1 MFGLLVAKIMIQS
14 QIEQVKKVFFRDK
27 LMVIFAKNTFMSKTI
42 LLGHGSGGLMTS
54 ELIRNLFLKYLKNPY
69 LELLSDSSVA
79 EVGDACLAFT
89 TDSYVVDPVFFHGG
103 NIGKLAVCG
112 TVNDLSMSGATPLY
126 LTAGFILEEGFLLT
140 DLEKIVISM
149 AEEAAHAGVQIVA
162 GDTKV
167 VKKGQCDKIFI
178 NTAGVGVVDI
188 KHKPLSSGN
197 LIRPGDQL
205 LVNGFLGDHEIAV
218 MASRENLRFEEEVLS
233 DVACLN
239 HMAKAL
245 LTSGADIHLMR
256 DITRGGIA
264 TILDEMIGH
273 KQVGAIVEEGSLPIR
288 TQTMGLCELYG
299 FDPLYLANEGKML
312 LVVDEASSGTCLEV
326 MRSFDTGKDAALI
339 GSLTSSDPGKVLLH
353 ASTGGTRIL
362 HRLAGEQLPRIC

>member
-1 MFGLLVAKIMIQS
+1 
-14 QIEQVKKVFFRDK
+14 
-27 LMVIFAKNTFMSKTI
+27 MVIFAKKTFMSKSI

-54 ELIRNLFLKYLKNPY
+54 ELIRDLFLKYLKNPY
-69 LELLSDSSVA
+69 LEVLSDASVA
-79 EVGDACLAFT
+79 EVGKTCLAFT

-103 NIGKLAVCG
+103 DIGKLAVCG

-126 LTAGFILEEGFLLT
+126 LTAGFILEEGFPLA

-149 AEEAAHAGVQIVA
+149 AEEAARAGIQIVA

-178 NTAGVGVVDI
+178 NTAGVGALDG
-188 KHKPLSSGN
+188 KHKLLSSGKW
-197 LIRPGDQL
+197 IKPGDRL

-218 MASRENLRFEEEVLS
+218 MASRENLRFEEPVLS
-233 DVACLN
+233 DVASLN
-239 HMAKAL
+239 HMVKAL
-245 LTSGADIHLMR
+245 LDSGADIHLMR

-264 TILDEMIGH
+264 TILDEM
-273 KQVGAIVEEGSLPIR
+273 VGNKEVGVIVEENSLPIR

-299 FDPLYLANEGKML
+299 FDPLYLANEGKVL
-312 LVVDEASSGTCLEV
+312 IVVDEASAGACLEV
-326 MRSFDTGKDAALI
+326 MRSFDTGKDAAQI
-339 GSLTSSDPGKVLLH
+339 GSLTSSDPGKVLLN
-353 ASTGGTRIL
+353 ASTGGARIL